1 MYGINSQKDD
11 YDGFNTFIHRMK
23 LQYVIMANQVS
34 NIHLMSITVL
44 RWCQLNIWTSVT
56 YTCNL
61 IHTPQTTKDIR
72 DPKYLP
78 EFDMAVMQRSALP
91 DQNFM
96 WFLICSWHF
105 TSAPYDMKFWQ
116 ALQIRRGVLATL
128 KKVRSPRDIS
138 RDIWLLV
145 SVPGDSRRSPGCGC
159 WRLLQEMGAWHR
171 SISNCMGQD
180 T

>member
-1 MYGINSQKDD
+1 MEPNLKKDD
-11 YDGFNTFIHRMK
+11 YHFCFNTFIHEMK
-23 LQYVIMANQVS
+23 LKDVIMTNQVS
-34 NIHLMSITVL
+34 NVHFMSITVL
-44 RWCQLNIWTSVT
+44 RWCQFNIWTSVT

-61 IHTPQTTKDIR
+61 ILTPQTTKDIR

-116 ALQIRRGVLATL
+116 ALQIRWELATL

-145 SVPGDSRRSPGCGC
+145 SVPGDNRRSPGRGC
-159 WRLLQEMGAWHR
+159 WRLLQEMGEWHR
-171 SISNCMGQD
+171 SISNYMGQD
-180 T
+180 A